1 MQARDLMTTEVV
13 TVRPDTPVPD
23 IAKALIERNV
33 SAVPVVDADGKLLGI
48 VSEGDLLIREEIG
61 SDRPRSWWLALLST
75 SEEEARDYVRTH
87 GRRAEHVMTR
97 DVVTIEDS
105 APLAAIARLLETKRV
120 KRVPVV
126 KDGKLV
132 GIVSRADVLRAF
144 AASAAGATSAVPQDD
159 RDIRERIHKALADMG
174 SGAHVNV
181 IVSDGV
187 AHLWGLVD
195 TAEEAQAVRVVAENT
210 PGVTAVED
218 HLARRPPYAL

>member
-144 AASAAGATSAVPQDD
+144 AASAAGAPIAVPQDD
-159 RDIRERIHKALADMG
+159 RDIRERIHKTLADMG
-174 SGAHVNV
+174 SGAHVNI

-210 PGVTAVED
+210 PGVKAVED